1 MLDNFFSAYKEFWIK
16 ATDFKGFTSRSDWW
30 LVQLANLIIS
40 FLTIPIF
47 LKTFGFNSYEAFQDF
62 ESGKNPRDVAE
73 DFISR
78 NNTAISEV
86 FENFDEEDKDTLDQ
100 FLKLTEC
107 EMHVF
112 RILEKQIELRKKI
125 RYVDFKKRKK

>member
-1 MLDNFFSAYKEFWIK
+1 MKKNINKKQNKNEPW
-16 ATDFKGFTSRSDWW
+16 FKW
-30 LVQLANLIIS
+30 LTREL
-40 FLTIPIF
+40 
-47 LKTFGFNSYEAFQDF
+47 NSYEAFQDF

-78 NNTAISEV
+78 NIVAIAEV
-86 FENFDEEDKDTLDQ
+86 FEDFGDEDKDILDQ

-112 RILEKQIELRKKI
+112 KIIEKKIELRNKI
-125 RYVDFKKRKK
+125 RFVDFKKRKKIKS